1 MRKNNFGAPKMQ
13 NNYGANIALHCK
25 NRLIRII
32 YLYKE
37 GHHTVQDDLDSDK
50 NLNLAI

>member
-1 MRKNNFGAPKMQ
+1 MQ

-25 NRLIRII
+25 NRKIIII

-37 GHHTVQDDLDSDK
+37 GPHTVRNKDDLDSCKKTK
-50 NLNLAI
+50 NSNLAYKAI